1 MSYITEHWSFD
12 PFLILVVVVVAW
24 HEIGLWRLA
33 QRSRP
38 ERTRERRLRSLWF
51 YAGLAVL
58 LIAVESP
65 IDYWSDDYFLV
76 HMIQHLLL
84 MFAAPSLIVAG
95 APWQPLLA
103 ALPGRSGRSVTRGV
117 LAGGWSRPL
126 RAVGGFFVRP
136 WVAVV
141 LFNAVMIFWH
151 LSGPFDL
158 AENNQA
164 VHIWLMH
171 GSFFAA
177 GVLFWLQFIPSPPFR
192 RRMPL
197 VSQAAALLATNVIMI
212 GLAMALSI
220 FVTHSVYPVYDHVPG
235 VTLPPYADQQI
246 GAAILWVCG
255 DFWALPTMII
265 TVRRLIA
272 ADGTFG
278 AALDRALNRGASRSV
293 PRGWARP
300 WVRAFA
306 GRRSGAGPFAG
317 RALAGRALAGRV
329 LAGRIRGRRRR
340 MGSREPDAG
349 ARAGRTSAPP
359 GCRGTSRSPG
369 RRRRPVG

>member
-1 MSYITEHWSFD
+1 MNYITQHWSFD
-12 PFLILVVVVVAW
+12 PFLILAVAIAGW
-24 HEIGLWRLA
+24 HEVGLWRLA
-33 QRSRP
+33 RRSRP

-58 LIAVESP
+58 LLAVESP
-65 IDYWSDDYFLV
+65 VDYWADSYFLV

-103 ALPGRSGRSVTRGV
+103 ALPGHSGRSVTRGV

-126 RAVGGFFVRP
+126 RAVGGFFLRP
-136 WVAVV
+136 WVAVGM
-141 LFNAVMIFWH
+141 FNAVMLVWH
-151 LSGPFDL
+151 LPAPFDL

-197 VSQAAALLATNVIMI
+197 MSQAAALLVTNAVMI
-212 GLAMALSI
+212 GIAMSLSI
-220 FVTHSVYPVYDHVPG
+220 FVNASVYPVYDHVPG
-235 VTLPPYADQQI
+235 VTLPPFADQQI

-255 DFWALPTMII
+255 DFWALPAMIMI
-265 TVRRLIA
+265 VRQLIVT
-272 ADGTFG
+272 DGSLT
-278 AALDRALNRGASRSV
+278 AALDKVLNRGASRNTWTAWGR
-293 PRGWARP
+293 PRPGALTSQRP
-300 WVRAFA
+300 
-306 GRRSGAGPFAG
+306 SP
-317 RALAGRALAGRV
+317 
-329 LAGRIRGRRRR
+329 
-340 MGSREPDAG
+340 PDAE
-349 ARAGRTSAPP
+349 S
-359 GCRGTSRSPG
+359 
-369 RRRRPVG
+369 